1 MRMTHTWTDEAAT
14 IRIEGLSQTVRML
27 HITDS
32 HVALIDDRD
41 AAHQAAC
48 ESYCERMASRDETF
62 RKMLADADGLDL
74 DVVALTGDIIH
85 FPSQASVENAVA
97 SISQIDVPA
106 LYTAGNH
113 DWHFPGVD
121 GRDELR
127 DAWWPA
133 LEPLHHGG
141 AAYARYEINGI
152 QFLLV
157 DDSTYRIDQE
167 QLTFVK
173 THLAS
178 PIPTVLLTHI
188 PVSLPTLRDPTI
200 ERWNA
205 PILIGDPDWEFESR
219 DRWGTGENPSS
230 TLEFV
235 RTLAAAE
242 NLVALFCGHIHF
254 PHTDAISPNA
264 VQYVGAPGYDAKNR
278 LVEFQPL

>member
-41 AAHQAAC
+41 AAHQVAC

>member
-1 MRMTHTWTDEAAT
+1 
-14 IRIEGLSQTVRML
+14 ML
-27 HITDS
+27 
-32 HVALIDDRD
+32 LR
-41 AAHQAAC
+41 Q
-48 ESYCERMASRDETF
+48 
-62 RKMLADADGLDL
+62 
-74 DVVALTGDIIH
+74 
-85 FPSQASVENAVA
+85 FPK
-97 SISQIDVPA
+97 IDVPA

-242 NLVALFCGHIHF
+242 NLGRTVFAVISISHIPTQSVPMPFSMSVHLGMM
-254 PHTDAISPNA
+254 PRTDWWSFSHCKSRF
-264 VQYVGAPGYDAKNR
+264 VTTRKMLEGWKR
-278 LVEFQPL
+278 